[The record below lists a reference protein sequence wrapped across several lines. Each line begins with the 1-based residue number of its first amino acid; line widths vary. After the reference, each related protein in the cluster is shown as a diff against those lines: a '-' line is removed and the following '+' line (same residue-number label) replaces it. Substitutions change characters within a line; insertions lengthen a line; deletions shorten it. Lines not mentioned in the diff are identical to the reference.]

1 MPRKHHSRGRAW
13 STPPARPPGGWLNLP
28 SASSAHSLWRFMAI
42 CGHMGNAGHSLRI
55 PHCLQSWQPLPQS
68 VPDPARCPSQVP
80 SPGTLLA
87 PRSHTDAQVP
97 GAQALPACEGS
108 SSMAFP
114 ACLGDR
120 CWETVYSLI
129 SGFKTSTGLVSEQR
143 LLRAQAVS
151 SLQDTLAT
159 PAFLLT

>member
-1 MPRKHHSRGRAW
+1 
-13 STPPARPPGGWLNLP
+13 
-28 SASSAHSLWRFMAI
+28 MAI

-87 PRSHTDAQVP
+87 PRSHTDTQVP
-97 GAQALPACEGS
+97 RSPGPRPFQPVKAQALWHFPLALETGAGKLSTLWSVGSKPA
-108 SSMAFP
+108 P
-114 ACLGDR
+114 
-120 CWETVYSLI
+120 
-129 SGFKTSTGLVSEQR
+129 GLVSEQR

-151 SLQDTLAT
+151 SLQDTLT
-159 PAFLLT
+159 IPAFLLT